1 MDKIWLRCATGGCG
15 REGTIPSANV
25 APVVE
30 IGMHGDGTRIFV
42 ADSEFQPE
50 EEGDLRLARGAIV
63 IGGRFGFVFE
73 QGGSQEATKYV
84 LLNLYP
90 KTTESVLSWG

>member
-1 MDKIWLRCATGGCG
+1 MAEVVDKIWLRCTTGGSG

-30 IGMHGDGTRIFV
+30 IGMQHGEGTRIFV
-42 ADSEFQPE
+42 ADSEFTPE

-63 IGGRFGFVFE
+63 IGWH
-73 QGGSQEATKYV
+73 
-84 LLNLYP
+84 L
-90 KTTESVLSWG
+90 